1 MTMLAIPAHDPSL
14 TPEARA
20 KKIKVVIFDIDGVMT
35 NGGLMLG
42 DDGLEYKNFHSQDGL
57 GLKILRNT
65 GIQMA
70 IITGR
75 TSNVVVKRAEN
86 IKIKHIYQGLE
97 DKLEAFEKLLQDFSV
112 TPEECAF
119 MGDDVVDLPPMR
131 RCGLSVT
138 VPHAMPLVKQYAHY
152 ITSREAGH
160 GAVRELCELI
170 MQAQGTFDEQMAVFL
185 K

>member
-1 MTMLAIPAHDPSL
+1 MLAIPAQDPTLSV
-14 TPEARA
+14 TDRA

-57 GLKILRNT
+57 GLKLLRNT

-75 TSNVVVKRAEN
+75 TSNVVAKRAEN
-86 IKIKHIYQGLE
+86 IKIKKIYQGVE
-97 DKLEAFEKLLQDFSV
+97 DKLEAFEQVLEDFSV
-112 TPEECAF
+112 SPEQCAF

-131 RCGLSVT
+131 RCGLAVT
-138 VPHAMPLVKQYAHY
+138 VPHAMPLVKQYSHY
-152 ITSREAGH
+152 ITNREAGF
-160 GAVRELCELI
+160 GAVRELCDLI
-170 MQAQGTFDEQMAVFL
+170 MQAQDTFDQQMAEFL